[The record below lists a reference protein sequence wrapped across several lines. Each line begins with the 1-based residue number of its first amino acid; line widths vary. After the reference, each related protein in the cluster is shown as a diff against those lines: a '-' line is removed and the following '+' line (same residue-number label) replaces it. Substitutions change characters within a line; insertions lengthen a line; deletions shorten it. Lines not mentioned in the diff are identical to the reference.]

1 MRSGEARSRKR
12 GKVIPVAGAIDVPSV
27 SNRLL
32 SPVGMLAI
40 VLILVCYWLIDH
52 DWYRTQYYGDI
63 DDSYYTGSENRTAD
77 QLSTVNPYSSI
88 SRLFLA
94 GCGMLLFMTAERKN
108 FRWSATPIL
117 FGCLFGLA
125 LISVSWS
132 VLPKHSFFKF
142 SVLTIMLISSIGF
155 GARFSLRELLTIFA
169 GVCLLFAIVGVA
181 AELSFGVF
189 RPWRQLYRFTGSCHP
204 NVLAIY
210 GSMLAIISRQFMQ
223 KNDRRVALT
232 VFLLCT
238 GLAIIYLTKSRTTLA
253 ATIVGIGAC
262 QVIMMRGTNRIM
274 LVATGFA
281 ALAVIFVVSNMISSQ
296 TAGAVG
302 NAAAMGRAEDVNS
315 LTGRLP
321 LWEEL
326 LTWVNKRPLLGYGY
340 MAFWDPERVEYLSET
355 LRWEIP
361 HAHNIPIDVMLDFG
375 IVGLIL
381 FITAVIA
388 AVLESGRSYTL
399 TMKLE
404 YAVLFGI
411 LINAIVNG
419 MAESLFK
426 FPGFPLFVL
435 CSSFASMLFHIDE
448 ESKQAT
454 V

>member
-1 MRSGEARSRKR
+1 MKAVRAKNQNRGGETQTVGNQNGS
-12 GKVIPVAGAIDVPSV
+12 PP
-27 SNRLL
+27 NRLL
-32 SPVGMLAI
+32 SPVGILAI
-40 VLILVCYWLIDH
+40 FLIVVCYWLIDH

-94 GCGMLLFMTAERKN
+94 SFGGFLFLTAVKKN

-117 FGCLFGLA
+117 FGALFGLA

-132 VLPKHSFFKF
+132 ILPKHTFFKF
-142 SVLTIMLISSIGF
+142 SVLTIMLITSLGF

-169 GVCLLFAIVGVA
+169 VVCLLFAIVGVA

-189 RPWRQLYRFTGSCHP
+189 RPWRPLYRFTGSCHP

-210 GSMLAIISRQFMQ
+210 GSMIAIISRQFME
-223 KNDRRVALT
+223 KSDRRVVLT
-232 VFLLCT
+232 TLLLCI

-253 ATIVGIGAC
+253 ATLVGIIAC
-262 QVIMMRGTNRIM
+262 QVIMMRGSNRIM
-274 LVATGFA
+274 LVASGFA
-281 ALAVIFVVSNMISSQ
+281 VLAFLFFASNMISQQ
-296 TAGAVG
+296 TAGAMG
-302 NAAAMGRAEDVNS
+302 NAAAMGRSEDVNS

-326 LTWVNKRPLLGYGY
+326 LTWVSKRPMLGYGY

-355 LRWEIP
+355 LKWEIP

-375 IVGLIL
+375 VIGLIL
-381 FITAVIA
+381 FVVAVIA
-388 AVLESGRSYTL
+388 AVLECSRSYAL
-399 TMKLE
+399 TRKLE

-435 CSSFASMLFHIDE
+435 CACFASMLFHIGE
-448 ESKQAT
+448 ETKLAT
-454 V
+454 K